1 MDNFSDK
8 YFNGMESSLAGRQGT
23 SSSHSKEKTRSL
35 KDKKRQS
42 VQTLHWLKLNYCSCS
57 DVCLPREII
66 YEHYLE
72 FCKNEKIVPAC
83 KATFGKLIRSTFP
96 NVTSKRLG
104 ARGHSKYHYNGI
116 GIKQNSE
123 YYQSI
128 KIDRGITRFSSCRS
142 NKNEQGSSKKFSLAS
157 KVGTL
162 LPNFPDIHEL
172 NFPNSVNKEKMNIF
186 LKMYK
191 MHCQC
196 ILDITISGNF
206 EEIRLFLLHFW
217 QGFPD
222 HLAVIFEYSITM
234 DLIQVCDSVLHRQFP
249 IKEVEQVPRNVNT
262 VPGGT
267 TATPADPSG
276 KTEYQKKD
284 EENKLVETINVRFD
298 EYRKGIDFK
307 PKTNGYPRLD
317 LNFPD
322 YDDEEDDFDTVRDS
336 LASRLVSKTSTETP
350 TSFEKPDLSS
360 DNRSL
365 IPCSEVKWIRNIGR
379 EVTGS
384 NVYYGIEG
392 TATRLRSFNEIE
404 RYCNKNNIHYDP
416 SLFDFR
422 KEDTE
427 SRKLIWLK

>member
-1 MDNFSDK
+1 MKQDLDKTETVYFSNF
-8 YFNGMESSLAGRQGT
+8 L
-23 SSSHSKEKTRSL
+23 
-35 KDKKRQS
+35 
-42 VQTLHWLKLNYCSCS
+42 
-57 DVCLPREII
+57 
-66 YEHYLE
+66 
-72 FCKNEKIVPAC
+72 
-83 KATFGKLIRSTFP
+83 
-96 NVTSKRLG
+96 
-104 ARGHSKYHYNGI
+104 
-116 GIKQNSE
+116 
-123 YYQSI
+123 
-128 KIDRGITRFSSCRS
+128 
-142 NKNEQGSSKKFSLAS
+142 SKKLS
-157 KVGTL
+157 K
-162 LPNFPDIHEL
+162 
-172 NFPNSVNKEKMNIF
+172 
-186 LKMYK
+186 
-191 MHCQC
+191 
-196 ILDITISGNF
+196 
-206 EEIRLFLLHFW
+206 
-217 QGFPD
+217 
-222 HLAVIFEYSITM
+222 
-234 DLIQVCDSVLHRQFP
+234 
-249 IKEVEQVPRNVNT
+249 VPRNVNT

-284 EENKLVETINVRFD
+284 GKVFNCKTTKHLKRSSKMIGPCYLCNKYGHLKVNCKEKKSREKPPSTASETYNTEFNINLRFCEAECSIIELNKHLVTNCNLFEENSDKGVWVIEENKLVETINVRFD

-350 TSFEKPDLSS
+350 TTSFEKPDLSS

-422 KEDTE
+422 KEDAE
-427 SRKLIWLK
+427 SQEVNMVEVDIPNCYKQAIRSREASKWHDAMDREINIMK

>member
-1 MDNFSDK
+1 MKQD
-8 YFNGMESSLAGRQGT
+8 L
-23 SSSHSKEKTRSL
+23 EKT
-35 KDKKRQS
+35 KT
-42 VQTLHWLKLNYCSCS
+42 VY
-57 DVCLPREII
+57 
-66 YEHYLE
+66 
-72 FCKNEKIVPAC
+72 
-83 KATFGKLIRSTFP
+83 
-96 NVTSKRLG
+96 
-104 ARGHSKYHYNGI
+104 
-116 GIKQNSE
+116 
-123 YYQSI
+123 
-128 KIDRGITRFSSCRS
+128 FS
-142 NKNEQGSSKKFSLAS
+142 NFLSKKKLS
-157 KVGTL
+157 K
-162 LPNFPDIHEL
+162 
-172 NFPNSVNKEKMNIF
+172 
-186 LKMYK
+186 
-191 MHCQC
+191 
-196 ILDITISGNF
+196 
-206 EEIRLFLLHFW
+206 
-217 QGFPD
+217 
-222 HLAVIFEYSITM
+222 
-234 DLIQVCDSVLHRQFP
+234 
-249 IKEVEQVPRNVNT
+249 VPRNANT

-298 EYRKGIDFK
+298 EYRKGIHFK

-350 TSFEKPDLSS
+350 TTSFEKPDLSS

-404 RYCNKNNIHYDP
+404 RYCNKSNIQYDP

-427 SRKLIWLK
+427 SQEVNMIEVDIPNCYKQAIRSREASKWHDAMDREINIMKERKNQQAFDKNVHSKKTEIFVHEFLQHKDG

>member
-1 MDNFSDK
+1 MKQDLDKTETVYFSNF
-8 YFNGMESSLAGRQGT
+8 L
-23 SSSHSKEKTRSL
+23 
-35 KDKKRQS
+35 
-42 VQTLHWLKLNYCSCS
+42 
-57 DVCLPREII
+57 
-66 YEHYLE
+66 
-72 FCKNEKIVPAC
+72 
-83 KATFGKLIRSTFP
+83 
-96 NVTSKRLG
+96 
-104 ARGHSKYHYNGI
+104 
-116 GIKQNSE
+116 
-123 YYQSI
+123 
-128 KIDRGITRFSSCRS
+128 
-142 NKNEQGSSKKFSLAS
+142 SKKLS
-157 KVGTL
+157 K
-162 LPNFPDIHEL
+162 
-172 NFPNSVNKEKMNIF
+172 
-186 LKMYK
+186 
-191 MHCQC
+191 
-196 ILDITISGNF
+196 
-206 EEIRLFLLHFW
+206 
-217 QGFPD
+217 
-222 HLAVIFEYSITM
+222 
-234 DLIQVCDSVLHRQFP
+234 
-249 IKEVEQVPRNVNT
+249 VPRNVNT

-284 EENKLVETINVRFD
+284 VNCKEKKSREKPPSTASETYNTEFNINLRFCEAECSIIELNKHLVTNCNLFEENSDKVFG
-298 EYRKGIDFK
+298 KGIDFK

-350 TSFEKPDLSS
+350 TTSFEKPDLSS

-427 SRKLIWLK
+427 SQEVNMVEVDIPNCYKQAIRSREASKWHDAMDREINIMKERK

>member
-1 MDNFSDK
+1 MKQDLDKTETVYFSNF
-8 YFNGMESSLAGRQGT
+8 L
-23 SSSHSKEKTRSL
+23 
-35 KDKKRQS
+35 
-42 VQTLHWLKLNYCSCS
+42 
-57 DVCLPREII
+57 
-66 YEHYLE
+66 
-72 FCKNEKIVPAC
+72 
-83 KATFGKLIRSTFP
+83 
-96 NVTSKRLG
+96 
-104 ARGHSKYHYNGI
+104 
-116 GIKQNSE
+116 
-123 YYQSI
+123 
-128 KIDRGITRFSSCRS
+128 
-142 NKNEQGSSKKFSLAS
+142 SKKLS
-157 KVGTL
+157 KVPG
-162 LPNFPDIHEL
+162 
-172 NFPNSVNKEKMNIF
+172 
-186 LKMYK
+186 
-191 MHCQC
+191 
-196 ILDITISGNF
+196 
-206 EEIRLFLLHFW
+206 
-217 QGFPD
+217 
-222 HLAVIFEYSITM
+222 
-234 DLIQVCDSVLHRQFP
+234 
-249 IKEVEQVPRNVNT
+249 NVNT

-322 YDDEEDDFDTVRDS
+322 YDNEEDDFDTVRDS

-350 TSFEKPDLSS
+350 TTSFEKPDLSS

-427 SRKLIWLK
+427 SQEVNMVEVDIPNCYKQAIRSREASKWHDAMDREINIMKERKNNWENLSGYFKYSGLVRRLTYTTNPIEGMHRPIKKFAKTKGSITSINALYKEVYCAIKR

>member
-1 MDNFSDK
+1 MKQDLDKTETIYFSNF
-8 YFNGMESSLAGRQGT
+8 L
-23 SSSHSKEKTRSL
+23 
-35 KDKKRQS
+35 
-42 VQTLHWLKLNYCSCS
+42 
-57 DVCLPREII
+57 
-66 YEHYLE
+66 
-72 FCKNEKIVPAC
+72 
-83 KATFGKLIRSTFP
+83 
-96 NVTSKRLG
+96 
-104 ARGHSKYHYNGI
+104 
-116 GIKQNSE
+116 
-123 YYQSI
+123 
-128 KIDRGITRFSSCRS
+128 
-142 NKNEQGSSKKFSLAS
+142 SKKLS
-157 KVGTL
+157 K
-162 LPNFPDIHEL
+162 
-172 NFPNSVNKEKMNIF
+172 
-186 LKMYK
+186 
-191 MHCQC
+191 
-196 ILDITISGNF
+196 
-206 EEIRLFLLHFW
+206 
-217 QGFPD
+217 
-222 HLAVIFEYSITM
+222 
-234 DLIQVCDSVLHRQFP
+234 
-249 IKEVEQVPRNVNT
+249 VPRNVNT

-307 PKTNGYPRLD
+307 PKTNGNPRLY

-322 YDDEEDDFDTVRDS
+322 YDGDDFDTVRDS

-350 TSFEKPDLSS
+350 TTSFEKPDLSS

-427 SRKLIWLK
+427 SQEVNMVEVDIPNCYKQAIRSREASKWHDAWINIMRERKIRDLVDPPDNIKILGNRWLDNPTPSAIRSSTGDVQ

>member
-1 MDNFSDK
+1 MKQD
-8 YFNGMESSLAGRQGT
+8 L
-23 SSSHSKEKTRSL
+23 EKTET
-35 KDKKRQS
+35 
-42 VQTLHWLKLNYCSCS
+42 VY
-57 DVCLPREII
+57 
-66 YEHYLE
+66 
-72 FCKNEKIVPAC
+72 
-83 KATFGKLIRSTFP
+83 
-96 NVTSKRLG
+96 
-104 ARGHSKYHYNGI
+104 
-116 GIKQNSE
+116 
-123 YYQSI
+123 
-128 KIDRGITRFSSCRS
+128 FS
-142 NKNEQGSSKKFSLAS
+142 NFLSKKKLS
-157 KVGTL
+157 K
-162 LPNFPDIHEL
+162 
-172 NFPNSVNKEKMNIF
+172 
-186 LKMYK
+186 
-191 MHCQC
+191 
-196 ILDITISGNF
+196 
-206 EEIRLFLLHFW
+206 
-217 QGFPD
+217 
-222 HLAVIFEYSITM
+222 
-234 DLIQVCDSVLHRQFP
+234 
-249 IKEVEQVPRNVNT
+249 VPRNVNT

-298 EYRKGIDFK
+298 ECKKGIDFK

-350 TSFEKPDLSS
+350 TTSFEKPDLSS

-384 NVYYGIEG
+384 KVYYGIEG

-404 RYCNKNNIHYDP
+404 RYCNKSNIQYDP

-427 SRKLIWLK
+427 SQEVNMVEVDIPNSYKQAIRSREASKWHDAMDREINIMKERKDDSGSRQIVQVTGFGPLITDTLGVIHTYITGLLLPPSSPESHPVYVSLPPISQGGEGQLVTLRGEPRQQAYVAPPGARSPLLSPAASKAPLLDDLEPALILYPTKETSLRQLREDMEEAKITGDYSRLQEFYETTFGSLLDICATFK

>member
-1 MDNFSDK
+1 MKQDLEKMEIVYFSNF
-8 YFNGMESSLAGRQGT
+8 L
-23 SSSHSKEKTRSL
+23 
-35 KDKKRQS
+35 
-42 VQTLHWLKLNYCSCS
+42 
-57 DVCLPREII
+57 
-66 YEHYLE
+66 
-72 FCKNEKIVPAC
+72 
-83 KATFGKLIRSTFP
+83 
-96 NVTSKRLG
+96 
-104 ARGHSKYHYNGI
+104 
-116 GIKQNSE
+116 
-123 YYQSI
+123 
-128 KIDRGITRFSSCRS
+128 
-142 NKNEQGSSKKFSLAS
+142 SKKKLS
-157 KVGTL
+157 K
-162 LPNFPDIHEL
+162 
-172 NFPNSVNKEKMNIF
+172 
-186 LKMYK
+186 
-191 MHCQC
+191 
-196 ILDITISGNF
+196 
-206 EEIRLFLLHFW
+206 
-217 QGFPD
+217 
-222 HLAVIFEYSITM
+222 
-234 DLIQVCDSVLHRQFP
+234 
-249 IKEVEQVPRNVNT
+249 VPRNVNT

-284 EENKLVETINVRFD
+284 
-298 EYRKGIDFK
+298 GK

-350 TSFEKPDLSS
+350 TTSFEKLDLSS

-427 SRKLIWLK
+427 SQEVNMVEVDIPNCYKQAIRSREASKWHDAWINIMRERKIRDLVDPPDNIKILGNRWVYTVKRDENNKIVRYKARLVAQDQNICLLQ